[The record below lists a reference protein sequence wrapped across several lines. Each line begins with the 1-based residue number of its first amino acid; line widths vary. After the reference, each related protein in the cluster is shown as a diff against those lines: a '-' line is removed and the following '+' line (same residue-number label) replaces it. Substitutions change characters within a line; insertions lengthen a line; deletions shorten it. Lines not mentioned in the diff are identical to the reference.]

1 MADAGTVLA
10 RLQAALSVYDA
21 SWDVSAG
28 SATYKIL
35 ESVAQEISAAN
46 NNSVLQTYSY
56 DVNTKSGQQLD
67 VFCNLFGVYRQLGK
81 RASGTVT
88 FGTTGTDAALTIIP
102 VGTQVVIPIGSNNG
116 NPSAVYYVTTNAAVI
131 TPGATTVQVP
141 VMAVLPGANSN
152 APASTISQLVGSIL
166 NVTTVTN
173 DLPITGGTDPESDA
187 EFRNR
192 WQNTA
197 FNNTTGTYG
206 KYIVTSLQNQ
216 NVLRANA
223 LGQQN
228 YWDEQCQISSTII
241 SGTGTATL
249 LLVAYSGMKNLYYNT
264 PITSGTVI
272 ASSGFPA
279 SATGATVAS
288 GLNTLLD
295 TWAPGN
301 TVTITA
307 SPSGNTITNGFN
319 LSYSDVIPYRLMLG
333 FGNSIPSGVLVSNG
347 VTTVSGTKYWEWI
360 QSANPDVGTSGTM
373 SYVNAQVS
381 GLVGYLFPQGNELVG
396 ENLNT
401 SAQTI
406 YSNTTDYYYPT
417 GQPSLPL
424 TITIA
429 NQTNDPLLFAGN
441 TIELIS
447 EYCPASSRSQSL
459 TDGNYVDVFI
469 DGTTSNT
476 VKEQVALVISGSMTM
491 TSGNPTSYLNTTNYV
506 FADGQSASN
515 ASGTISNANND
526 YYVWLNQQ
534 PLINVPSQISVA
546 TSGIADTF
554 YLYNSTNGTGYNVP
568 IALNNYN
575 TISFKTTLPSG
586 YNYTA
591 TNFLPVPNANLT
603 LYPGLALASGT
614 VATSGQFYIK
624 SVTTS
629 GIYLNRNITGGT
641 YTAATGTTITIS
653 GKALAYPLYDITNY
667 YGSVNSIAGIGV
679 DSVVSLPGWPALD
692 SGNKMYIT
700 YSHGYNQDV
709 VDVDA
714 LIQQSRP
721 IGTNVLVHQATFV
734 NLSISLTIVAA
745 NGTSQSSIESN
756 VNSSIS
762 KYLSNFGY
770 NQSISFASIGSSV
783 MSAGN
788 ILNVRVNSVSVVSI
802 DGTVQLPTK
811 TSDFVLAS
819 NQLPV
824 LYNVSYTYKGATN
837 F

>member
-35 ESVAQEISAAN
+35 ESVAQEISTAN

-88 FGTTGTDAALTIIP
+88 FSTTGTAAALTIIP
-102 VGTQVVIPIGSNNG
+102 VGTQVVIPIGGNNG
-116 NPSAVYYVTTNAAVI
+116 NPSAIYYVTTNAAVI

-152 APASTISQLVGSIL
+152 APASTITQLVGSIL
-166 NVTTVTN
+166 NVTKVTN
-173 DLPITGGTDPESDA
+173 DLPITGGSDPDSDA

-206 KYIVTSLQNQ
+206 KYIVTALQNQ

-223 LGQQN
+223 IGQQN
-228 YWDEQCQISSTII
+228 YWDEQCQITSTV
-241 SGTGTATL
+241 SGRTGGAVTF
-249 LLVAYSGMKNLYYNT
+249 LLVAYSGMKNLRTNT
-264 PITSGTVI
+264 TVTSGTVI
-272 ASSGFPA
+272 ASSYA
-279 SATGATVAS
+279 TATGTGTNIAS
-288 GLNTLLD
+288 DLNTLLD
-295 TWAPGN
+295 YWAPGN
-301 TVTITA
+301 TVTISA
-307 SPSGNTITNGFN
+307 SPSGNTLANGFN
-319 LSYSDVIPYRLMLG
+319 LSYSDALPYRLMIG
-333 FGNSIPSGVLVSNG
+333 NNGNNETGSGIPGNSFIASGVITIDGS
-347 VTTVSGTKYWEWI
+347 TYREWI

-396 ENLNT
+396 DNLNT
-401 SAQTI
+401 SSQTT

-429 NQTNDPLLFAGN
+429 NQTNNPLLFAGN
-441 TIELIS
+441 TVELIS
-447 EYCPASSRSQSL
+447 EYCPTSSRSQSL

-476 VKEQVALVISGSMTM
+476 VKEQVALNMSSMVLV
-491 TSGNPTSYLNTTNYV
+491 SGNSINYLNTTNYV
-506 FADGQSASN
+506 LANGTTAS
-515 ASGTISNANND
+515 SGTGSANND

-534 PLINVPSQISVA
+534 PLINVPSQTSVA

-554 YLYNSTNGTGYNVP
+554 YLYNSTYGTGYNMP
-568 IALNNYN
+568 ISLNKYSSI
-575 TISFKTTLPSG
+575 TFTGSLPAG
-586 YNYTA
+586 YNNPT

-603 LYPGLALASGT
+603 LYPGLALASG
-614 VATSGQFYIK
+614 VATNGQFYIK
-624 SVTTS
+624 SVTSS
-629 GIYLNRNITGGT
+629 GIYLNKNITGT
-641 YTAATGTTITIS
+641 YPTATGITIT
-653 GKALAYPLYDITNY
+653 GKTLAYPLYDITNY
-667 YGSVNSIAGIGV
+667 YGSVNSIAGLA
-679 DSVVSLPGWPALD
+679 VVSNASLPGWPTLV
-692 SGNKMYIT
+692 SGSTDKIYIT

-714 LIQQSRP
+714 LVQQSRP

-734 NLSISLTIVAA
+734 NLIVNLTIVIA
-745 NGTSQSSIESN
+745 NGTSQNSIQSN

-783 MSAGN
+783 ISAGN
-788 ILNVRVNSVSVVSI
+788 ILNVRVNSVSIVSV
-802 DGTVQLPTK
+802 DGTVQSTK

-824 LYNVSYTYKGATN
+824 LYSVSYTYKGATN

>member
-35 ESVAQEISAAN
+35 ESVAQEISTAN

-67 VFCNLFGVYRQLGK
+67 IFCNLFGVYRQLGK
-81 RASGTVT
+81 RASGAVT
-88 FGTTGTDAALTIIP
+88 FSTTGTASSLTVIP
-102 VGTQVVIPIGSNNG
+102 VGTQVVIPIGGNNG
-116 NPSAVYYVTTNAAVI
+116 NPSAIYYVTTNAAVI

-141 VMAVLPGANSN
+141 VMAVLPGTIGN
-152 APASTISQLVGSIL
+152 APASTISQLVGSVL
-166 NVTTVTN
+166 NITTINN

-206 KYIVTSLQNQ
+206 KYVVTALQNQ
-216 NVLRANA
+216 NVTRANA
-223 LGQQN
+223 IGQQN
-228 YWDEQCQISSTII
+228 YWDEQCQISSTI
-241 SGTGTATL
+241 SGSDAVTF
-249 LLVAYSGMKNLYYNT
+249 LLVAYSGMTNLFNNT
-264 PITSGTVI
+264 AITSGTVI
-272 ASSGFPA
+272 ASSGFA
-279 SATGATVAS
+279 SSTTGTTVAS
-288 GLNTLLD
+288 GLTSLLN

-301 TVTITA
+301 TVTISA
-307 SPSGNTITNGFN
+307 SSANPITSGFN
-319 LSYSDVIPYRLMLG
+319 LSYSDALPYRLMLG
-333 FGNSIPSGVLVSNG
+333 SGTSIPPSSTIVSG
-347 VTTVSGTKYWEWI
+347 VTTISGTKYWEWI

-373 SYVNAQVS
+373 SYANAQVS

-396 ENLNT
+396 DNLNT
-401 SAQTI
+401 SAQTV
-406 YSNTTDYYYPT
+406 YANTTDYYYPT

-429 NQTNDPLLFAGN
+429 NKSNQKMLFAGN
-441 TIELIS
+441 TVELIS
-447 EYCPASSRSQSL
+447 EYCPTSSRSQSL
-459 TDGNYVDVFI
+459 TDGNYVEVFV

-476 VKEQVALVISGSMTM
+476 VKEQVALDMINMAMS
-491 TSGNPTSYLNTTNYV
+491 SGNATSYLNTTNYV
-506 FADGQSASN
+506 FANGQSAS
-515 ASGTISNANND
+515 SGTNNANGD

-534 PLINVPSQISVA
+534 PLINVPSQTSVA

-554 YLYNSTNGTGYNVP
+554 YLYNSTNGTGYNMP
-568 IALNNYN
+568 ITLNNYN
-575 TISFKTTLPSG
+575 QITFNTTLPSG

-591 TNFLPVPNANLT
+591 TSFLPVPNANLK

-641 YTAATGTTITIS
+641 YTTATGTTITIT
-653 GKALAYPLYDITNY
+653 GKSLAYPLYDITNY
-667 YGSVNSIAGIGV
+667 YGSVNSIAGIA
-679 DSVVSLPGWPALD
+679 VVSGSALLGWPLPAVND
-692 SGNKMYIT
+692 KAYIT

-714 LIQQSRP
+714 LVQQSRP

-734 NLSISLTIVAA
+734 NLSVSLTLVIA
-745 NGTSQSSIESN
+745 NGTSQNSIQSN
-756 VNSSIS
+756 INSSIS
-762 KYLSNFGY
+762 QYFSNFGY
-770 NQSISFASIGSSV
+770 NQLVSFASIGSSV
-783 MSAGN
+783 LNTGN

-802 DGTVQLPTK
+802 DGTVQSTK
-811 TSDFVLAS
+811 TSDFILAS

-824 LYNVSYTYKGATN
+824 LYSISYTYKGATN